1 MTIEIDWSIWSPYM
15 DTSSLPTKI
24 DTSLVPATLDAVHVW
39 LAGVTVVL
47 LIYMFIRW
55 LFRPK
60 KSGPKQIVRE
70 AGPDAALQL
79 LGLMQQEA
87 RLVDFLNEDLTGYPD
102 ADIGATARVVHDGGR
117 KVLNE
122 YFELSPLRN
131 EDEETQVT
139 LPEGFNAAEVR
150 LTGNVVGE
158 APFTGIL
165 VHKGW
170 KINRSNL
177 PKLAPHHDASIIA
190 PAEVEL

>member
-1 MTIEIDWSIWSPYM
+1 MAIEIDWSVLSPNM
-15 DTSSLPTKI
+15 DTTNLPTHI
-24 DTSLVPATLDAVHVW
+24 DTSALPATLDAVHVW
-39 LAGVTVVL
+39 LTATIAVL
-47 LIYMFIRW
+47 LLYMFIRW

-60 KSGPKQIVRE
+60 KSGPKKLVRE

-79 LGLMQQEA
+79 LSLMQQEA

-102 ADIGATARVVHDGGR
+102 ADIGATARVVHEGGS
-117 KVLNE
+117 KVLKE
-122 YFELSPLRN
+122 YFDLAPLRS
-131 EDEETQVT
+131 EDEESKVT

-158 APFTGIL
+158 APFTGVL

-170 KINRSNL
+170 KVARSNL
-177 PKLAPHHDASIIA
+177 PKLAPHHDTSIIA